1 VCRLCVG
8 GKKMPLL
15 QRLLHVPCATACP
28 LRTAVECVLC
38 AMANL
43 QPMLGPVMGH
53 SPFTCSVRWI
63 LLIWCMVCVRWTP
76 LTGYVVCG
84 TLPQR
89 GGWYMANV
97 LLMPTTGC
105 GFCVQ

>member
-1 VCRLCVG
+1 MCRLCVG

-53 SPFTCSVRWI
+53 SPLGPRMGGVWVGCPPFLSWV
-63 LLIWCMVCVRWTP
+63 LFMVGQSLAHMLSLCRLAGPPPVWG
-76 LTGYVVCG
+76 LV
-84 TLPQR
+84 
-89 GGWYMANV
+89 
-97 LLMPTTGC
+97 
-105 GFCVQ
+105 